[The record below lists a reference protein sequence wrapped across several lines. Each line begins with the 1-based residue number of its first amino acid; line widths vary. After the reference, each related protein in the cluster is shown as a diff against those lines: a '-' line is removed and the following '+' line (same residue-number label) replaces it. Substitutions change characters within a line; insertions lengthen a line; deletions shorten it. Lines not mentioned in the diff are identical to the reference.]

1 MPRLDQELVQR
12 GMARSRSQ
20 AAALVADGRV
30 LRNGV
35 AALKAALKVSP
46 HDQLCLVE
54 DGREEFVSRAGRK
67 LADAL
72 SAFSDVLPAG
82 LKCLDA
88 GASTGGFTDV
98 LLRRGAA
105 SVAAVDVGH
114 GQLVRSI
121 RNNPRVAVHEGI
133 NVRYLDVDAVGGPFD
148 LTVAD
153 LSFISLTVVMEALC
167 GATSCGGSLLLMIKP
182 QFEVG
187 RQRLPHTGVVVNE
200 TDRQQAVTE
209 VLASSLCN
217 GGVPAGLVRNPIAG
231 RDGNVEFFLWLRMPM
246 LVQAHTIDDVEA
258 LERAT
263 RFVSESMAFGIEGQ
277 ERN

>member
-12 GMARSRSQ
+12 GIARSRSQ
-20 AAALVADGRV
+20 AAALVAEGRV
-30 LRNGV
+30 LHNGTV
-35 AALKAALKVSP
+35 TLKAALRVVS

-54 DGREEFVSRAGRK
+54 DGREEFVSRAGKK

-72 SAFSDVLPAG
+72 TVFGDVRPAG

-114 GQLVRSI
+114 GQLVDSV
-121 RNNPRVAVHEGI
+121 RNNPRVAVHEGL
-133 NVRYLDVDAVGGPFD
+133 NVRYLDVDAVDGPFD

-167 GATSCGGSLLLMIKP
+167 GATSPGGSLLLMIKP

-200 TDRQQAVTE
+200 VDRQQAVTG
-209 VLASSLCN
+209 VLASSLAN
-217 GGVPAGLVRNPIAG
+217 AAVPAGLVRNPVEG
-231 RDGNVEFFLWLRMPM
+231 RDGNVEFFLWLKMPM
-246 LVQAHTIDDVEA
+246 SVQALTIDDGEA
-258 LERAT
+258 LARAKD
-263 RFVSESMAFGIEGQ
+263 FVSENMAFGIEGQ

>member
-1 MPRLDQELVQR
+1 MTRLDQELVHR
-12 GMARSRSQ
+12 GMARSRSH
-20 AAALVADGRV
+20 AAALVAEGRV
-30 LRNGV
+30 LSNGV
-35 AALKAALKVSP
+35 PAWKPALKVSSE
-46 HDQLCLVE
+46 DELQLIA

-72 SAFSDVLPAG
+72 DVFTAVQPRG
-82 LKCLDA
+82 LRCLDA

-121 RNNPRVAVHEGI
+121 REDPRVEVHEGT
-133 NVRYLDVDAVGGPFD
+133 NVRYLDVAAVQGPFE

-167 GATSCGGSLLLMIKP
+167 RATRRGGSLLLMVKP

-187 RQRLPHTGVVVNE
+187 RQRLPHTGVVVDE
-200 TDRQQAVTE
+200 MDRQDAV
-209 VLASSLCN
+209 VNVVISALKNGAS
-217 GGVPAGLVRNPIAG
+217 PAGLVRNPIAG
-231 RDGNVEFFLWLRMPM
+231 QDGNVEFFLWLDNP
-246 LVQAHTIDDVEA
+246 LSVLPATNDDAEA
-258 LERAT
+258 RAKS
-263 RFVSESMAFGIEGQ
+263 FVDASAAFGLKGQ

>member
-30 LRNGV
+30 LHNGV
-35 AALKAALKVSP
+35 AAVKTALKVSTQ
-46 HDQLCLVE
+46 DQLGLVK

-72 SAFSDVLPAG
+72 NVFTKVQPAG

-114 GQLVRSI
+114 GQLVPSI
-121 RNNPRVAVHEGI
+121 RNNPRVAVHEGL
-133 NVRYLDVDAVGGPFD
+133 NVRYLDVDAVDGPFEV
-148 LTVAD
+148 TVAD
-153 LSFISLTVVMEALC
+153 LSFISLTVVMAALC
-167 GATSCGGSLLLMIKP
+167 YATSSGGSLLLMIKP

-187 RQRLPHTGVVVNE
+187 RQRLPHTGVVVKE
-200 TDRQQAVTE
+200 TDRQQAVE
-209 VLASSLCN
+209 GVLASGLRN
-217 GGVPAGLVRNPIAG
+217 GAVPAGLVRNPVTG
-231 RDGNVEFFLWLRMPM
+231 QDGNVEFFLWLRMP
-246 LVQAHTIDDVEA
+246 LSAQAPTIDDVDA
-258 LERAT
+258 LADAK
-263 RFVSESMAFGIEGQ
+263 RFVSGSMAFGIEGR
-277 ERN
+277 EGN